1 MDKRLFTMEFGE
13 GMVAAWH
20 TWRWR
25 HLPSLLWGEA
35 NERGVKIDW
44 FCRHKSLLQ
53 DRIMVELLGDEKAIK
68 SFVDAI
74 NAAL

>member
-1 MDKRLFTMEFGE
+1 MDKRLFALDMGDTMIT
-13 GMVAAWH
+13 AWR

-35 NERGVKIDW
+35 NKRGVKIDW
-44 FCRHKSLLQ
+44 FCRLKGLLR
-53 DRIMVELLGDEKAIK
+53 DEIAVELLGGEKAIK
-68 SFVDAI
+68 SFVDAM